1 MKGDA
6 AIPRRELD
14 GLVDYV
20 GNYGAKGLAW
30 IGLNKDGS
38 LKCQITKFLGED
50 KIREIGKFC
59 EAENGDLILIIADK
73 PKVVAQAL
81 GELRLEM
88 ARRMNLIDEMNSASA
103 G

>member
-14 GLVDYV
+14 SLVDYV

-59 EAENGDLILIIADK
+59 EAEMEILFSLLQISQSCRPGAWRTPPRNGA
-73 PKVVAQAL
+73 PY
-81 GELRLEM
+81 E
-88 ARRMNLIDEMNSASA
+88 SH
-103 G
+103 

>member
-1 MKGDA
+1 M
-6 AIPRRELD
+6 
-14 GLVDYV
+14 DYV

-73 PKVVAQAL
+73 PKL
-81 GELRLEM
+81 SPRRL
-88 ARRMNLIDEMNSASA
+88 ANSASKWRA
-103 G
+103 V